1 MPFDVRMFLVINTQ
15 KPLTYHPTYMMLS
28 IREGMQDQKFS
39 TQAGVDTMMVV
50 MAIGTGYLMITF
62 LEEMIF
68 LLLFPQGTLV
78 QAKNQPQYT
87 LRQAQ
92 KM

>member
-15 KPLTYHPTYMMLS
+15 EPSTYQAIYMLLS

-39 TQAGVDTMMVV
+39 TQAGVDTMVVV

-62 LEEMIF
+62 LEKMIF
-68 LLLFPQGTLV
+68 SLLFPPGTLV